1 MLLFVNPV
9 FICRTVI
16 LILIIMAINIDSVL
30 PYLGSQMIYML
41 NNLVKFSVM
50 LVMLLIISVS
60 D

>member
-16 LILIIMAINIDSVL
+16 LILIIMAINIDLVL
-30 PYLGSQMIYML
+30 PYFGSQMIYIL

-50 LVMLLIISVS
+50 LVMLLIINVR